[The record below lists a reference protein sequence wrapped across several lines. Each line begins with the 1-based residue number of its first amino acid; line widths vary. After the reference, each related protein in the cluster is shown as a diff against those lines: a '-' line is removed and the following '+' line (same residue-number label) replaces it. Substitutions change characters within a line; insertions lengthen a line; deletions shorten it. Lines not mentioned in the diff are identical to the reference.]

1 MAQITAH
8 PTFYPAASLT
18 RGRGFMARSIDMAFL
33 RTRILVP
40 LVWVIACKSDPGET
54 TTQVSSTTS
63 GDSATTEPV
72 VPGTTTTS
80 GTTDEPTPT
89 TSADTNFPNGDIPDG
104 GQCNLFAQDCM
115 AGQKCNAW
123 NEDGGIF
130 PNGAKCTPIMGER
143 LPGEGCTLEG
153 NFGAGVDDCAEG
165 SICLDID
172 NSGKAACVAY
182 CQGNMDDPTCPEV
195 GDKCAFLFEP
205 TVPLCFPSCDPL
217 VQDCS
222 PVETCVPNIA
232 ALGAEFFVCMP
243 RVFEELPGQ
252 YGDACYALSGCD
264 PSYLCIFAENV
275 PGCDG
280 TYCCSTYCD
289 LTAPET
295 CTNFDP
301 TLSCIPWYQAGDETP
316 GYENVGVCG
325 VMP

>member
-1 MAQITAH
+1 MAYLRPLHLALLASAALVTCG
-8 PTFYPAASLT
+8 TNPA
-18 RGRGFMARSIDMAFL
+18 
-33 RTRILVP
+33 
-40 LVWVIACKSDPGET
+40 
-54 TTQVSSTTS
+54 
-63 GDSATTEPV
+63 
-72 VPGTTTTS
+72 GTTTSDSSATDTETASAVTTDVAPTTGTSASTS
-80 GTTDEPTPT
+80 GTSEPTPT
-89 TSADTNFPNGDIPDG
+89 SSGADTNFPNGDIPNG
-104 GQCNLFAQDCM
+104 GECNLFAQDCM

-123 NEDGGIF
+123 AVDGGIF
-130 PNGAKCTPIMGER
+130 PDGAKCVQITGDK
-143 LPGEGCTLEG
+143 LPGEGCTVEG
-153 NFGAGVDDCAEG
+153 KFGDGIDDCVEG

-182 CQGNMDDPTCPEV
+182 CQGDMKDPTCPAV

-205 TVPLCFPSCDPL
+205 TVPLCFPGCDPL
-217 VQDCS
+217 AQDCS

-275 PGCDG
+275 PGCGG

-289 LTAPET
+289 LSMPDS
-295 CTNFDP
+295 CGSFDE
-301 TLSCIPWYQAGDETP
+301 TLSCIPWFNPGEATP
-316 GYENVGVCG
+316 GYEDVGVCG

>member
-1 MAQITAH
+1 
-8 PTFYPAASLT
+8 
-18 RGRGFMARSIDMAFL
+18 MARSIDMSQSL
-33 RTRILVP
+33 TRIVVP
-40 LVWVIACKSDPGET
+40 LALASLLACKSDPGET
-54 TTQVSSTTS
+54 SSQVSEST
-63 GDSATTEPV
+63 
-72 VPGTTTTS
+72 GTDPS
-80 GTTDEPTPT
+80 GTTESLPTGTTSTTGSSTGEPTPT
-89 TSADTNFPNGDIPDG
+89 TESGLDTNFPNGDVPDG
-104 GQCNLFAQDCM
+104 GQCDLFAQDCM

-123 NEDGGIF
+123 NTDGGIF
-130 PNGAKCTPIMGER
+130 PNGAKCTPLMGER

-153 NFGAGVDDCAEG
+153 NFGAGVDDCVEG

-182 CQGNMDDPTCPEV
+182 CQGSMDAPTCPDPQ
-195 GDKCAFLFEP
+195 DKCAFLFEP

-217 VQDCS
+217 AQDCS

-275 PGCDG
+275 PGCGG
-280 TYCCSTYCD
+280 TYCCSTFCD
-289 LTAPET
+289 LSTPET
-295 CTNFDP
+295 CADFDP
-301 TLSCIPWYQAGDETP
+301 TLSCIPWFQEGEQTP
-316 GYENVGVCG
+316 GYEDVGVCG